1 MNGGNNYYDML
12 SPCTHAHI
20 LWIYIYI
27 YICVCVYIY
36 IYIAQ
41 GKKCRVQISNYL
53 EINEV

>member
-1 MNGGNNYYDML
+1 M
-12 SPCTHAHI
+12 
-20 LWIYIYI
+20 
-27 YICVCVYIY
+27 CVCIYIY